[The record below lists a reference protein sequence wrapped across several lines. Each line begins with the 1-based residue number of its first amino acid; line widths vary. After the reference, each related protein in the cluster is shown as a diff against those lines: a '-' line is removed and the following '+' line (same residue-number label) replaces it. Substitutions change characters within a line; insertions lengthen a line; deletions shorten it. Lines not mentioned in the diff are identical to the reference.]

1 MDSIDHFLLFAVTP
15 TVFALS
21 LIEAVVLARRQRYD
35 WGAFAASAFDL
46 VARIAVG
53 ILLPLSIAAPLVVWA
68 VQHRVATWT
77 LDGPLA
83 LALLFFGQELC
94 YYAYHRAAHRVRW
107 FWCNHAVHHSP
118 NELNLSAAY
127 RIGMFGKL
135 SGTTL
140 FFVPLIWL
148 GFPPKLVLQTLT
160 FNLLYQFWLHTTWIP
175 KLGWLEGIVNTP
187 SAHRVHHGANPEYLD
202 ANYGGVLMLFDRLFG
217 TYRAERD
224 DVPVRYG
231 LVQPLRTSN
240 PLKIEFHEWAR
251 LAGDLWRARSLRAAW
266 AALFLPPGWRAD
278 AAVPSAELP
287 ARAEGVDVPQAP
299 KAPRRE
305 SGKGLR
311 LVSYRPL
318 FSGPAVERIP
328 ELQFQRPGSEIE
340 LSAADA
346 AKIGAGAGST
356 VRVSSN
362 GTSVELR
369 ARVNKNLV
377 RGVARIPVEHA
388 QGLGTHVEVST

>member
-1 MDSIDHFLLFAVTP
+1 MLNGLDKFLLFVALPAV
-15 TVFALS
+15 VLAS
-21 LIEAVVLARRQRYD
+21 LIEAIVLARVRSYD
-35 WGAFAASAFDL
+35 WRASAVSLFDL
-46 VARIAVG
+46 FARVAVQIF
-53 ILLPLSIAAPLVVWA
+53 LPLSIATPLIALAFKHRIGDIALDSAAA
-68 VQHRVATWT
+68 V
-77 LDGPLA
+77 LA
-83 LALLFFGQELC
+83 LFIGQEFC
-94 YYAYHRAAHRVRW
+94 YYWYHRAAHRVRW

-287 ARAEGVDVPQAP
+287 ARAPA
-299 KAPRRE
+299 ARR
-305 SGKGLR
+305 
-311 LVSYRPL
+311 
-318 FSGPAVERIP
+318 
-328 ELQFQRPGSEIE
+328 
-340 LSAADA
+340 
-346 AKIGAGAGST
+346 
-356 VRVSSN
+356 
-362 GTSVELR
+362 
-369 ARVNKNLV
+369 
-377 RGVARIPVEHA
+377 
-388 QGLGTHVEVST
+388 

>member
-1 MDSIDHFLLFAVTP
+1 MDSIDRFLLFAVTP

-94 YYAYHRAAHRVRW
+94 YYGYHRAAHRVRW

-127 RIGMFGKL
+127 RIGIFGKL

-251 LAGDLWRARSLRAAW
+251 LGGDLWRARSLRAAW

-287 ARAEGVDVPQAP
+287 ARAPTA
-299 KAPRRE
+299 RR
-305 SGKGLR
+305 
-311 LVSYRPL
+311 
-318 FSGPAVERIP
+318 
-328 ELQFQRPGSEIE
+328 
-340 LSAADA
+340 
-346 AKIGAGAGST
+346 
-356 VRVSSN
+356 
-362 GTSVELR
+362 
-369 ARVNKNLV
+369 
-377 RGVARIPVEHA
+377 
-388 QGLGTHVEVST
+388 